1 MVIVYRVQSP
11 VTCKLGDTNSQ
22 RVKSRNDTNTCIY
35 KTFPAWHPTIA
46 AGVLAQ
52 VRIGFPTS
60 VLLAQGSEGKFE
72 MYEAKQV
79 FNIEAY
85 IPLRK
90 NGLHGRRSYNSLASS
105 KRTECDA
112 CGSTMRQKKSEF
124 LCRTC
129 PIDSFKLSGTLLESR
144 CGKALSSMYYSRCV
158 VEQFTSCIELW
169 WRCVS
174 TWSLTCGIS
183 VCILRGFCASAL
195 TFVWSS
201 FSDLYASGSWCF
213 LVAGFIVGH
222 CFLFGLNANI
232 QRAALVLLKPKAR

>member
-1 MVIVYRVQSP
+1 MFS
-11 VTCKLGDTNSQ
+11 
-22 RVKSRNDTNTCIY
+22 NTCIY

-52 VRIGFPTS
+52 VGIGFPTS

-112 CGSTMRQKKSEF
+112 CGSTMRQKKNQNF
-124 LCRTC
+124 YVVLV
-129 PIDSFKLSGTLLESR
+129 PLILLNCLVPCWKVDVERRSLQCTTAEVWWNSSR
-144 CGKALSSMYYSRCV
+144 HALS
-158 VEQFTSCIELW
+158 
-169 WRCVS
+169 
-174 TWSLTCGIS
+174 CGED
-183 VCILRGFCASAL
+183 V
-195 TFVWSS
+195 
-201 FSDLYASGSWCF
+201 
-213 LVAGFIVGH
+213 
-222 CFLFGLNANI
+222 
-232 QRAALVLLKPKAR
+232 